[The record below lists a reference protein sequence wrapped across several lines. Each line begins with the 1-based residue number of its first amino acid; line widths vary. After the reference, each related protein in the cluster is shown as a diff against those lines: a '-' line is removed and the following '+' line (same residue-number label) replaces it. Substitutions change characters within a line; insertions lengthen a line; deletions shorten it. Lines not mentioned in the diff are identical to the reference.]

1 MASAAQAA
9 ASRVNGALS
18 HGPTS
23 ESGKA
28 TSSLNALKTG
38 LTGRTVLLPSE
49 DAALYEAHLAQFREQ
64 YKPVG
69 DQELALVQ
77 SLADTHWRI
86 ARIPSLEMGIFA
98 LGRLEFADLFPDYDE
113 GSRKIL
119 IDAKVFLAYQR
130 QLVNLGVQEGRLR
143 RQAEKDL
150 AVLQALQQPRLQATQ
165 ARLNEAAKLYIN
177 AVRKNQQEQYDP
189 EALGFEFTR
198 EQIELRARELQL
210 NVFDPWP
217 PEKPGSGVGS
227 M

>member
-9 ASRVNGALS
+9 ASRINGALS

-38 LTGRTVLLPSE
+38 LTGRTVLLPAE

-64 YKPVG
+64 YQPVG

-77 SLADTHWRI
+77 SLADTYWRI
-86 ARIPSLEMGIFA
+86 ARIPSLEMGIYA
-98 LGRLEFADLFPDYDE
+98 LGRLEFVDLFPDYEE

-130 QLVNLGVQEGRLR
+130 QLVNLGIQEGRLR

-150 AVLQALQQPRLQATQ
+150 AALQALQQPRLQATQ

-177 AVRKNQQEQYDP
+177 AVRTNRQQEYDP
-189 EALGFEFTR
+189 EALGFEFTL
-198 EQIELRARELQL
+198 EQIELRALDL
-210 NVFDPWP
+210 DPDLFHDWAV
-217 PEKPGSGVGS
+217 EQQ
-227 M
+227 